1 MRYFL
6 WEGNAPNDAPNNTP
20 MPVRRPI
27 MQNGGETMAMSDS
40 SFDLILQELLQQ
52 KEFMENLETENRELR
67 QQIADLRAGRGISVE
82 ILGQRFSLLSEPVNI
97 PAYTISTT
105 ASTVPST
112 PMPVENDGETISL
125 IAQEPASTHE
135 ETGVEKQELVVPVP
149 ETPLPVMDF
158 LLEDDG
164 PISSSSFLQ
173 EMQQTDE
180 LSFETTN
187 KLAIWGEPT
196 PAPASVQDAKPQQQ
210 PPAAIDEDKK
220 AALRRELIGSFL
232 LE

>member
-1 MRYFL
+1 
-6 WEGNAPNDAPNNTP
+6 
-20 MPVRRPI
+20 

-40 SFDLILQELLQQ
+40 SFDLILHELLDQ
-52 KEFMENLETENRELR
+52 KEFMENLEAENRELR
-67 QQIADLRAGRGISVE
+67 QQIATLRAGRGIFVE
-82 ILGQRFSLLSEPVNI
+82 ILGNRFALLSESADI
-97 PAYTISTT
+97 PSYT
-105 ASTVPST
+105 ASAVSAVPST
-112 PMPVENDGETISL
+112 SMPVEEHGESISL
-125 IAQEPASTHE
+125 ITEEPADTHVE
-135 ETGVEKQELVVPVP
+135 MDVEKEEQVISVP

-180 LSFETTN
+180 LSFVTTS
-187 KLAIWGEPT
+187 KMAVWGELTTSPT
-196 PAPASVQDAKPQQQ
+196 PTPIPASASIPDAKQQQQ
-210 PPAAIDEDKK
+210 PAAARDEDEK